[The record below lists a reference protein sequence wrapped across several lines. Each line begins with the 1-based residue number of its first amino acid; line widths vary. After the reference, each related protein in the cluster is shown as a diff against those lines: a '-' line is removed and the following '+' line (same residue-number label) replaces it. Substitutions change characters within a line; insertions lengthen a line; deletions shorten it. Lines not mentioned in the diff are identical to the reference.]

1 MLRCIKYKDCL
12 GDGWHPVCAGNKALN
27 VTGAF
32 PNYCYMRCANR
43 VGGWAGGC
51 RVGWK
56 VGRSG
61 GSMPALPPLQ
71 QAQFLP
77 RARQIPG

>member
-1 MLRCIKYKDCL
+1 MRSAGRPDREEHRPHPPPILPREVLRCIKYKDCL

-43 VGGWAGGC
+43 VGGWAGG
-51 RVGWK
+51 
-56 VGRSG
+56 
-61 GSMPALPPLQ
+61 L
-71 QAQFLP
+71 
-77 RARQIPG
+77 